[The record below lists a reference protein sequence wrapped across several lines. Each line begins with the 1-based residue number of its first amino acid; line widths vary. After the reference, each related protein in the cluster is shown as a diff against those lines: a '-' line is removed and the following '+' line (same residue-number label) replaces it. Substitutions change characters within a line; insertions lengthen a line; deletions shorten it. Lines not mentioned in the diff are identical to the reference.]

1 MRFHRGDCMSI
12 AMITVLALVVIAV
25 ILFVTEKL
33 PVDLVALII
42 MSTLILSGIIT
53 PEEGIAGF
61 SNIATVTIG
70 ALFVLSAGLF
80 KTGAVNFAGTILTRI
95 GRRSYWSALVVMMLV
110 IGVLSAFI
118 NNIAVV
124 AIFIP
129 IVLGMARDIHASP
142 SKLLMSLSFASMFG
156 GVCTLIGSSPTIL
169 VSSIAQQYGET
180 PFGMF
185 EFTNLGIILFGAG
198 IVYML
203 TFGAR
208 LIQERETED
217 LRKTLIQGS
226 YLTEIVVNEDAEFL
240 GKTLLESPLVQD
252 LDIESLEIYR
262 GEIRLRLPPAEVV
275 LKVGDLLRVR
285 CDIEKI
291 GKLQELKGIV
301 LKSEAQK
308 PSIDKKN
315 DDSIL
320 VEAVIAPHS
329 ILSGK
334 SLRQMRF
341 RSLFGATV
349 HAIRHR
355 GSAMRDNLEETSLV
369 PGDVLLMDLS
379 RDQLDHLL
387 ERNAFVVV
395 SEVEKPAFRK
405 RKIILSVSIVIA
417 VVASTATGL
426 LPLVASVVAGA
437 ILLVLTRCISLSEAY
452 AAIDWEIIFLLA
464 GVLSLG
470 KALEKTGAAFLIAD
484 FLITTVGTWGPVA
497 LVSAFYLI
505 TSIGSAIMSNKATVA
520 LMAPI
525 AIVTAH
531 SLGVSARPFLMAVTF
546 AASLIFMTPVGHQAN
561 TLVYSPGRFR
571 FTDFLRVGTPLNIIF
586 WVMATVLIPRYW
598 PFH

>member
-1 MRFHRGDCMSI
+1 MSI
-12 AMITVLALVVIAV
+12 AMISVLALVVIAV

-33 PVDLVALII
+33 PIDLVAIII
-42 MSTLILSGIIT
+42 MATLILGGIIT

-80 KTGAVNFAGTILTRI
+80 KTGAVNFAGTFLTRL
-95 GRRSYWSALVVMMLV
+95 GRRSFWSALVVMMLA
-110 IGVLSAFI
+110 IGALSAFI

-129 IVLGMARDIHASP
+129 IVLGIARDIHASP
-142 SKLLMSLSFASMFG
+142 SKLLMSMSFASMFG

-169 VSSIAQQYGET
+169 VSSIAQQYRET

-185 EFTNLGIILFGAG
+185 EFTELGMILFGAG

-203 TFGAR
+203 VIGAR
-208 LIQERETED
+208 LIPERETED
-217 LRKTLIQGS
+217 LKKALVQGS
-226 YLTEIVVNEDAEFL
+226 YLTEIVVSEDAEFL

-262 GEIRLRLPPAEVV
+262 GETRLRLPPAEVV
-275 LKVGDLLRVR
+275 LRAGDLLRVR
-285 CDIEKI
+285 CNVEKI

-301 LKSEAQK
+301 LKSEARR
-308 PSIDKKN
+308 PNVDKEM

-334 SLRQMRF
+334 SLKKMRF
-341 RSLFGATV
+341 RSIFGATV

-355 GSAMRDNLEETSLV
+355 GSVMRDNLEETALY

-379 RDQLDHLL
+379 RNQLDYLL

-395 SEVEKPAFRK
+395 SEVEQPVFRK
-405 RKIILSVSIVIA
+405 RKIILAVSIIIA
-417 VVASTATGL
+417 VVASTAAGL

-470 KALEKTGAAFLIAD
+470 KALEKTGAALLIAD
-484 FLITTVGTWGPVA
+484 FMISTVGTWGPVA
-497 LVSAFYLI
+497 LVSAFYLL

-520 LMAPI
+520 LLAPI
-525 AIVTAH
+525 AIFTAQ

-586 WVMATVLIPRYW
+586 WVLSTVLIPRFW
-598 PFH
+598 PFQ